1 MARRPKAAPKKS
13 AYERRIE
20 KYLASHPGAT
30 RQQARGHKVKEH
42 VERKEHEKAKYGGLT
57 KPQHDRVVEFA
68 KQQSARA
75 NGRDADPTGTI
86 DRFLRQT
93 REQGYDAFTK
103 FRHGIQREGAKKR
116 QRLNRALQR
125 KGTVDLAP
133 LFRGRERAEADMQ
146 DLLDDFGFDPE
157 DDFELAYYH

>member
-1 MARRPKAAPKKS
+1 
-13 AYERRIE
+13 
-20 KYLASHPGAT
+20 
-30 RQQARGHKVKEH
+30 
-42 VERKEHEKAKYGGLT
+42 
-57 KPQHDRVVEFA
+57 
-68 KQQSARA
+68 
-75 NGRDADPTGTI
+75 
-86 DRFLRQT
+86 LRQT